1 MNHEKEDKVI
11 LEFPFWHPILHN
23 QTSLRILKNNT
34 KKKDLVIITSDK
46 TAKNIG
52 KKLWIKYSLTSN
64 EDLIDY
70 NYTYSEYL
78 RYLLKNYFREF
89 KNFFLFQKEDN
100 LQREIKRKIQQ
111 NNGKIIFFLIT
122 LFISIALLIFVFYF
136 AVNKTYVYIKPEMT
150 VKTVWKNLV
159 FRELKSDSAIPANNE
174 ILLKRIDKLIYVSQT
189 FGTSWI
195 DESNAKR
202 SRGQVTLYNLF
213 PEKVRLRPNTR
224 ISTIDWLIFTLDKSI
239 DLPSA
244 SSDGWA
250 NIPGKKVAWVQAAT
264 HGINGKIIGSRWNI
278 EKDTLMNLPGL
289 TEDKDK
295 IYAKSIADFS
305 GGDDNFTKV
314 LSEQDIENA
323 KKIFEA
329 KLKNEALNK
338 LKEQIKLDNKNNN
351 VNYEILLLPTQ
362 KEEYPPSTQYSDMKI
377 HGIEDLKIGDEMENF
392 EFKWS
397 IKITSFTYNT
407 KEVLNHLSS
416 VIKWALLSE
425 IESIHEI
432 DEKSLRI
439 AYVIKGN
446 AAPYSIKATA
456 QVEAI
461 YLHNFLSSTNNYVEK
476 LKFTIAGL
484 KKDIAHNILLNNPK
498 ISDVKIE
505 TRPFFMENISSLPK
519 NIHFKVIEY

>member
-1 MNHEKEDKVI
+1 MNHEEEDKII

-78 RYLLKNYFREF
+78 RYLLKNYIREF
-89 KNFFLFQKEDN
+89 KNFFLFQKEEN

-111 NNGKIIFFLIT
+111 NNGKIIFFLIA

-159 FRELKSDSAIPANNE
+159 FREVKSDTAQPANNE
-174 ILLKRIDKLIYVSQT
+174 ILLKRVDKLIYMSQT
-189 FGTSWI
+189 FGTSGV
-195 DESNAKR
+195 DETNVKK

-224 ISTIDWLIFTLDKSI
+224 IATIEWYVFTLDKSI
-239 DLPSA
+239 DLPPSTN
-244 SSDGWA
+244 DGWA
-250 NIPGKKVAWVQAAT
+250 VVPGTKTAWVKAAT
-264 HGINGKIIGSRWNI
+264 HWLDGKIIGSKWNI
-278 EKDTLMNLPGL
+278 PKDTLMNLPGL
-289 TEDKDK
+289 KEDKDK
-295 IYAKSIADFS
+295 IYAKSLAKFTW
-305 GGDDNFTKV
+305 GDDNFVKV
-314 LSEQDIENA
+314 LSKQDIENA
-323 KKIFEA
+323 KIIFEA
-329 KLKNEALNK
+329 KLKSEALNK

-362 KEEYPPSTQYSDMKI
+362 KEEYIPSTQYSDMKI
-377 HGIEDLKIGDEMENF
+377 HGIEDLKIWDKMENF

-416 VIKWALLSE
+416 VIKWALLKE

-439 AYVIKGN
+439 AYVIKSN
-446 AAPYSIKATA
+446 KAPYSIKATA

-484 KKDIAHNILLNNPK
+484 KKEVAHNILLNNPK

-505 TRPFFMENISSLPK
+505 TRPFFMDNISSLPN
-519 NIHFKVIEY
+519 NIHFKVIEH